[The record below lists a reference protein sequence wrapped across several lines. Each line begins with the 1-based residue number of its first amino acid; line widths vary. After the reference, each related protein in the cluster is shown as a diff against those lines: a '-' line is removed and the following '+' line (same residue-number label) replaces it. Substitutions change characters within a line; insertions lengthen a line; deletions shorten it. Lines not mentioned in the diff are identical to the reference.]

1 MEDKILDSMQKPIPD
16 WVERVERLARPE
28 NFHVRVMIN
37 DDDDALGQVLSPE
50 EWRRLEI
57 KLAFVE
63 KFAAYMA
70 AGMLKGCLK
79 YTADDWTVESWMGH
93 LIGEGADQ
101 ANYQILLYEAWLK
114 DQNAK

>member
-1 MEDKILDSMQKPIPD
+1 MEDKILDSMQKPIPN
-16 WVERVERLARPE
+16 WVERVETWARPE
-28 NFHVRVMIN
+28 HIQCSIN
-37 DDDDALGQVLSPE
+37 VDLDL
-50 EWRRLEI
+50 RLEFSDDEYERFKI
-57 KLAFVE
+57 KKAYVE

-70 AGMLKGCLK
+70 AGMVKGCLK
-79 YTADDWTVESWMGH
+79 YTSDDWTVESWMGH